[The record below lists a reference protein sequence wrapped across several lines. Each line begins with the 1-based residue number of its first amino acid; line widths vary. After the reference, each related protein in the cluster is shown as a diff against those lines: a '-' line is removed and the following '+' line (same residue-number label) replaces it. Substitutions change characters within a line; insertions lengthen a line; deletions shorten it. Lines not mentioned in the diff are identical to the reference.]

1 MPAHN
6 GCVEKIQGGLL
17 NKSIKKPPIKTPAE
31 KWEALINE
39 LKALALV
46 EEFDEYLALMLI
58 SKIGGLNMIQPFDW
72 NNWQVAYPEPE
83 QVKFLDLETAVKHI
97 TRICRAERFYQ
108 NSIWGPIRSGL
119 LMGLCLVV
127 RELTDGG
134 VAPNVMEKNI

>member
-1 MPAHN
+1 MPLHN

-17 NKSIKKPPIKTPAE
+17 NKSVKKPPIKTPAE

-72 NNWQVAYPEPE
+72 NNWHAAYPEAE
-83 QVKFLDLETAVKHI
+83 QVKLLDLETAVKHI

>member
-1 MPAHN
+1 MPSHN
-6 GCVEKIQGGLL
+6 GCVEKLQGGLL
-17 NKSIKKPPIKTPAE
+17 NKSVKKPPIKTPAE

-39 LKALALV
+39 LQALALV
-46 EEFDEYLALMLI
+46 EEFDEYLALMLM

-108 NSIWGPIRSGL
+108 NSIWGPSRSGL

>member
-1 MPAHN
+1 M
-6 GCVEKIQGGLL
+6 
-17 NKSIKKPPIKTPAE
+17 NKSVKKPLIKTPAE

-72 NNWQVAYPEPE
+72 NNWQVAYPEAE
-83 QVKFLDLETAVKHI
+83 QVKLLDLETAVKHI

-127 RELTDGG
+127 REHTHGEI
-134 VAPNVMEKNI
+134 APNVMKKAI